1 MPEEVTDVRQISR
14 IAYGFMG
21 SKALFAALDLG
32 LFDIIAAQPATL
44 DQISEKTAV
53 AKNRMATLLS
63 ALVALGFLVRVEKSY
78 TEKSYTNARATQRYL
93 VRGSDVFVGDYYRL
107 QIDKLIFP
115 SLLGLT
121 DGLLGKAT
129 QSMQQMLADPDD
141 AALFSE
147 AQHQGSMGPAVLLSR
162 RLNLTGCMSL
172 LDVAGGSGAFS
183 IVLCRRY
190 PGLSSMI
197 LDFPSVIE
205 VARRYVEASQ
215 LNSRI
220 ALIGGDALE
229 DDWPD
234 HQDVVLMSYLLS
246 AVGESSIP
254 TLLDRAWH
262 ALSPGGLLV
271 LHDFMLDVNR
281 DGPREAA
288 LWFLFY
294 TVQRSDSSSFTAGD
308 LVEQLD
314 HRGFTDIN
322 SDELIP
328 DLTGLVLARK
338 PA

>member
-1 MPEEVTDVRQISR
+1 MPEELTDVRQISR

-63 ALVALGFLVRVEKSY
+63 ALVALGFLVRV
-78 TEKSYTNARATQRYL
+78 EKSYTNARATQRYL

-162 RLNLTGCMSL
+162 RLNLTGCTSL
-172 LDVAGGSGAFS
+172 LDVAGGSGAFP
-183 IVLCRRY
+183 LFC
-190 PGLSSMI
+190 
-197 LDFPSVIE
+197 
-205 VARRYVEASQ
+205 A
-215 LNSRI
+215 
-220 ALIGGDALE
+220 GGI
-229 DDWPD
+229 
-234 HQDVVLMSYLLS
+234 Q
-246 AVGESSIP
+246 G
-254 TLLDRAWH
+254 
-262 ALSPGGLLV
+262 
-271 LHDFMLDVNR
+271 
-281 DGPREAA
+281 
-288 LWFLFY
+288 
-294 TVQRSDSSSFTAGD
+294 
-308 LVEQLD
+308 
-314 HRGFTDIN
+314 
-322 SDELIP
+322 
-328 DLTGLVLARK
+328 
-338 PA
+338 

>member
-1 MPEEVTDVRQISR
+1 MPEELTDVRQISR

-63 ALVALGFLVRVEKSY
+63 ALVALGFLVRV
-78 TEKSYTNARATQRYL
+78 EKSYTNARATQRYL

-162 RLNLTGCMSL
+162 RLNLTGCTSL

-205 VARRYVEASQ
+205 VSRRYVEASQ

-229 DDWPD
+229 D
-234 HQDVVLMSYLLS
+234 
-246 AVGESSIP
+246 VGR
-254 TLLDRAWH
+254 T
-262 ALSPGGLLV
+262 
-271 LHDFMLDVNR
+271 
-281 DGPREAA
+281 
-288 LWFLFY
+288 
-294 TVQRSDSSSFTAGD
+294 TKT
-308 LVEQLD
+308 
-314 HRGFTDIN
+314 
-322 SDELIP
+322 
-328 DLTGLVLARK
+328 
-338 PA
+338 

>member
-14 IAYGFMG
+14 TAYGFMG

-190 PGLSSMI
+190 PGLSSII

-205 VARRYVEASQ
+205 VARRYV
-215 LNSRI
+215 
-220 ALIGGDALE
+220 
-229 DDWPD
+229 
-234 HQDVVLMSYLLS
+234 
-246 AVGESSIP
+246 
-254 TLLDRAWH
+254 
-262 ALSPGGLLV
+262 
-271 LHDFMLDVNR
+271 
-281 DGPREAA
+281 
-288 LWFLFY
+288 
-294 TVQRSDSSSFTAGD
+294 
-308 LVEQLD
+308 
-314 HRGFTDIN
+314 
-322 SDELIP
+322 
-328 DLTGLVLARK
+328 
-338 PA
+338 

>member
-1 MPEEVTDVRQISR
+1 LFWQGRDRFWAVELMPEELTDVRQISR

-63 ALVALGFLVRVEKSY
+63 ALVGLGFLVRV
-78 TEKSYTNARATQRYL
+78 EKSYTNARATQRY
-93 VRGSDVFVGDYYRL
+93 
-107 QIDKLIFP
+107 KLIFP

-162 RLNLTGCMSL
+162 RLNLTGCTSL

-183 IVLCRRY
+183 IVRCRRY
-190 PGLSSMI
+190 PGLSSII
-197 LDFPSVIE
+197 LDFPGVIE
-205 VARRYVEASQ
+205 VSRRYVEASQ

-314 HRGFTDIN
+314 HRDSGPNRLGAGTQA
-322 SDELIP
+322 
-328 DLTGLVLARK
+328 GLSGSE
-338 PA
+338 